1 MSYDTAITQL
11 VIDTTDII
19 PRESIANEAINL
31 VYDNIDFGDDIKKQ
45 THVTNDITTQEI
57 TSENHSREAQ
67 KSKISK
73 SQRSLKVLQSDVVQF
88 SIGVKKTCKFNDEG
102 QDVVTIMASRELA
115 LKLNL
120 TYVLA
125 KLLP

>member
-1 MSYDTAITQL
+1 MSYDTAIVQL

-19 PRESIANEAINL
+19 PREFIANEAINL
-31 VYDNIDFGDDIKKQ
+31 VYDNIDFGEDMKKQ
-45 THVTNDITTQEI
+45 THVTNGIITQKI
-57 TSENHSREAQ
+57 ASENHSREAQ
-67 KSKISK
+67 TSRISK
-73 SQRSLKVLQSDVVQF
+73 SQRSLKVPQSDVVQF
-88 SIGVKKTCKFNDEG
+88 STGVKKTLKFNDEG